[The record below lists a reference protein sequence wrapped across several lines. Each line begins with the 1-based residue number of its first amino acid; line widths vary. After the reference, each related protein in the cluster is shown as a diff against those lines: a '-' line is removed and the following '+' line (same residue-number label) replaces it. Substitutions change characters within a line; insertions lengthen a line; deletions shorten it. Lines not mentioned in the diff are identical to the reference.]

1 MTPAGRLFLQPEM
14 NQIIHA
20 VAGIK
25 NPCDVDAVK
34 SVFRDSLLVKHPRF
48 CSLMVKD
55 PDGRERWRRTEVNLD
70 DHFVVLPDP
79 LTVDPSVSDEDA
91 LNDYLADLSVSSP
104 LPADKPLWEFHLLLA
119 HRCGV
124 LRIHHALGD
133 GISIMSM
140 FLSCCR
146 KTSDPSQTPTVGGG
160 GPGRRERLGIIRVA
174 MVVWYT
180 VAYVVEFIL
189 RSLWLKDRTTAVSGG
204 AGVELWPRKLATAK
218 FTIEDMKAVKKAV
231 ADATINDVL
240 FGIIACGLSKYLSIR
255 SSKDLKDGLQ
265 ITGLAMVNLRPQ
277 HGLQDI
283 TKLMNSGKSGT
294 GWGNKFGFM
303 LLPLHY
309 FHNAGNDDPLQF
321 VKRAK
326 SMIDKKK
333 LSLEALC
340 AYKIGYCVMSLLG
353 VKFASIFNY
362 RILCNTTF
370 TISNVIGPQEE
381 ISIAGNPITYI
392 RTSIS
397 SLPHAMIL
405 HMVSYNGKADLQ
417 ILVAKDIIPDPKVL
431 ARCFEDS
438 LMAMKQAAAAA
449 AVEQ

>member
-1 MTPAGRLFLQPEM
+1 MHTESAHMDSKERDEPMTPAGRLFLQPEM

-231 ADATINDVL
+231 ADAVSKSIPGMSAFHL
-240 FGIIACGLSKYLSIR
+240 LS
-255 SSKDLKDGLQ
+255 
-265 ITGLAMVNLRPQ
+265 
-277 HGLQDI
+277 
-283 TKLMNSGKSGT
+283 
-294 GWGNKFGFM
+294 F
-303 LLPLHY
+303 
-309 FHNAGNDDPLQF
+309 
-321 VKRAK
+321 
-326 SMIDKKK
+326 
-333 LSLEALC
+333 
-340 AYKIGYCVMSLLG
+340 
-353 VKFASIFNY
+353 FNV
-362 RILCNTTF
+362 RFN
-370 TISNVIGPQEE
+370 
-381 ISIAGNPITYI
+381 
-392 RTSIS
+392 
-397 SLPHAMIL
+397 
-405 HMVSYNGKADLQ
+405 
-417 ILVAKDIIPDPKVL
+417 
-431 ARCFEDS
+431 
-438 LMAMKQAAAAA
+438 
-449 AVEQ
+449 